1 MDSDAALLVAWGGG
15 DTRAGSQLF
24 ERHYVR
30 LLRFFKNKV
39 GDECYDLIQQ
49 TMLKCLESHHRLSDG
64 EKFSAFLLGIA
75 RNVLLHHLRA
85 RARKHDKLDF
95 GVTSIADLIEGN
107 TTVIARRQRDRLLLE
122 ALRQLAVDEQVLLEL
137 YYWEDMTARELAEL
151 HGVPEGTIRT
161 RLRAARQRLER
172 SMPKVARALGIEL
185 TDAETNLDQ
194 WAKETRALLSDGWD
208 GPGSGSD

>member
-15 DTRAGSQLF
+15 DTRAGSLLF
-24 ERHYVR
+24 ERHYAR

-49 TMLKCLESHHRLSDG
+49 TMLKCLESHHRLLDS

-75 RNVLLHHLRA
+75 RNVLLHHLRT

-95 GVTSIADLIEGN
+95 GVTSIADLIEGG
-107 TTVIARRQRDRLLLE
+107 TTIIARRQRDRVLLE
-122 ALRQLAVDEQVLLEL
+122 ALRQLAVDEQTLLEL

-161 RLRAARQRLER
+161 RLRSARQRLER
-172 SMPKVARALGIEL
+172 SMPKVARALGVEL
-185 TDAETNLDQ
+185 TDEEANLDQ
-194 WAKETRALLSDGWD
+194 WAKETRALVSEER
-208 GPGSGSD
+208 